1 MSETQFP
8 ETQFPLKDRL
18 VDPVDE
24 VAIHRIGERLDERLR
39 GPRPR
44 RQPFALVGAT
54 AVAAVI
60 VVAVSVTAWRK
71 YRDAG
76 PVRFADGR
84 ELVAM
89 AAGTLAGDFALS
101 DGSRI
106 RLSPGAHLEPLES
119 SGTTFSAIVTQ
130 GRADFD
136 VRPGGP
142 RHWVIE
148 CGLATVE
155 VIGTSFSCDRGTG
168 RLRLVVHHG
177 AVLVRGERVPNRAR
191 RLLAGESLELAE
203 DAPRP
208 GPAADDT
215 FPLPVSPDPA
225 SAPGARV
232 AAPVADL
239 AKGEELRGRGRT
251 STARRWKDLA
261 QRGRHG
267 DAFSALGTEGLRREA
282 KHLGVNDLFALADV
296 ARLSGHPA
304 DAVVPLE
311 RILADFAD
319 DARAPLAAFA
329 LGRLELDSLGQAH
342 AAAMAFRK
350 ALALGIPSGLRE
362 DVRARLVEAYA
373 RSGDLGAARRAA
385 DAYVDE
391 FPSGRHLQ
399 AIQGWLRPP

>member
-1 MSETQFP
+1 MSDTQL
-8 ETQFPLKDRL
+8 PLKDHL
-18 VDPVDE
+18 VDPVDDA
-24 VAIHRIGERLDERLR
+24 AIHRIGERIDERLR
-39 GPRPR
+39 RPRPR
-44 RQPFALVGAT
+44 RLLPLALVGAT

-60 VVAVSVTAWRK
+60 VAAWRFH
-71 YRDAG
+71 RDAG
-76 PVRFADGR
+76 PLRFADGR

-89 AAGTLAGDFALS
+89 DAVTTAGEFALS

-106 RLSPGAHLEPLES
+106 RLSPGAHFEPLES

-130 GRADFD
+130 GRADFE

-155 VIGTSFSCDRGTG
+155 VIGTSFSCDRETG
-168 RLRLVVHHG
+168 RLRLVVRHG

-203 DAPRP
+203 DARRP
-208 GPAADDT
+208 APSSDDAFAMPA
-215 FPLPVSPDPA
+215 LPPPA
-225 SAPGARV
+225 SASGSPAAEPLANLAKDGARGRM
-232 AAPVADL
+232 ATTRNWRDL
-239 AKGEELRGRGRT
+239 AR
-251 STARRWKDLA
+251 
-261 QRGRHG
+261 RGRHG
-267 DAFSALGTEGLRREA
+267 EAFSTLGTEGLRRES
-282 KHLGVNDLFALADV
+282 KRLGVNDLFALADV

-304 DAVVPLE
+304 DAVVPLD
-311 RILADFAD
+311 RILTDFAN

-329 LGRLELDSLGQAH
+329 LGRLELDSLGQAQ
-342 AAAMAFRK
+342 AAATAFRK

-362 DVRARLVEAYA
+362 DVRARLVEAYV
-373 RSGDLGAARRAA
+373 RSGDAGAARRAA

-391 FPSGRHLQ
+391 FPNGRHLQ

>member
-8 ETQFPLKDRL
+8 ETRFPLKDRL

-24 VAIHRIGERLDERLR
+24 AAIHRIGERIDERLR
-39 GPRPR
+39 RPRPR
-44 RQPFALVGAT
+44 RHLPLALIGAT
-54 AVAAVI
+54 AAAVI
-60 VVAVSVTAWRK
+60 LVAAWRIH
-71 YRDAG
+71 RDAG
-76 PVRFADGR
+76 PLRFADGR
-84 ELVAM
+84 ELVALD
-89 AAGTLAGDFALS
+89 AGTTAGDIPLS

-106 RLSPGAHLEPLES
+106 RLSPGARIEPLES

-130 GRADFD
+130 GHVDFE

-155 VIGTSFSCDRGTG
+155 VIGTSFSCDRGPG

-177 AVLVRGERVPNRAR
+177 AVLVRGERVPDRAR

-203 DAPRP
+203 DAR
-208 GPAADDT
+208 
-215 FPLPVSPDPA
+215 LPTPA
-225 SAPGARV
+225 SADTLAFPALPEPASASGSL
-232 AAPVADL
+232 AAEPLADV
-239 AKGEELRGRGRT
+239 AKGEAVRARGRQAAAVGWR
-251 STARRWKDLA
+251 DLA
-261 QRGRHG
+261 RRGRHG
-267 DAFSALGTEGLRREA
+267 EAFSALGTEGLRRES
-282 KHLGVNDLFALADV
+282 KHLGVNDLFALSDV

-311 RILADFAD
+311 RIVTDFAN

-329 LGRLELDSLGQAH
+329 LGRLELDSLGQAQ
-342 AAAMAFRK
+342 AAATAFRK

-373 RSGDLGAARRAA
+373 RSGDADAARRAA

-391 FPSGRHLQ
+391 FPRGRHVQ
-399 AIQGWLRPP
+399 AIRGWLRPP

>member
-1 MSETQFP
+1 MIETP
-8 ETQFPLKDRL
+8 YPLKNSL

-24 VAIHRIGERLDERLR
+24 AAIHRMGERIDSRLR
-39 GPRPR
+39 RERPR
-44 RQPFALVGAT
+44 RVLPLALVGAT
-54 AVAAVI
+54 ALAAV
-60 VVAVSVTAWRK
+60 VLVGWRIH
-71 YRDAG
+71 RDAG
-76 PVRFADGR
+76 PLRFADGR

-89 AAGTLAGDFALS
+89 DAGTTPGEIALS

-130 GRADFD
+130 GRADFE

-155 VIGTSFSCDRGTG
+155 VIGTSFSCDREPG

-177 AVLVRGERVPNRAR
+177 AVLVRGERVPDRAR
-191 RLLAGESLELAE
+191 RLLAGESLELVE
-203 DAPRP
+203 DARRP
-208 GPAADDT
+208 VPVSVDT
-215 FPLPVSPDPA
+215 FAKPGMAEPTGPSGSLAPEPL
-225 SAPGARV
+225 
-232 AAPVADL
+232 ADV
-239 AKGEELRGRGRT
+239 AKGEEVRARGRMATVPSWREL
-251 STARRWKDLA
+251 AR
-261 QRGRHG
+261 RGRHG
-267 DAFSALGTEGLRREA
+267 EAFSALGTEGLRRESR
-282 KHLGVNDLFALADV
+282 HLGVDDLFALADV

-311 RILADFAD
+311 RILTDFAI

-342 AAAMAFRK
+342 AAATAFRK
-350 ALALGIPSGLRE
+350 ALSLGIPSGLRE
-362 DVRARLVEAYA
+362 DVRARLVEAYV
-373 RSGDLGAARRAA
+373 RSGDAGAARRAA
-385 DAYVDE
+385 DAYMDE
-391 FPSGRHLQ
+391 FPNGRHIH

>member
-1 MSETQFP
+1 MR
-8 ETQFPLKDRL
+8 ETQFPLKDHL
-18 VDPVDE
+18 IDPVDE
-24 VAIHRIGERLDERLR
+24 AAIHRIAERIDVRLR

-44 RQPFALVGAT
+44 RLLPLALVGVT

-60 VVAVSVTAWRK
+60 VAAWHIH
-71 YRDAG
+71 RDAG
-76 PVRFADGR
+76 PLRFADGR

-89 AAGTLAGDFALS
+89 DAGTTPGEIALS

-130 GRADFD
+130 GRADFE

-155 VIGTSFSCDRGTG
+155 VIGTSFSCDREPG

-177 AVLVRGERVPNRAR
+177 AVLVRGERVPDRAR

-203 DAPRP
+203 VARRP
-208 GPAADDT
+208 TTATDDT
-215 FPLPVSPDPA
+215 FALPALPEPA
-225 SAPGARV
+225 SASGSPATESSV
-232 AAPVADL
+232 DL
-239 AKGEELRGRGRT
+239 TKGEEGRARGRI
-251 STARRWKDLA
+251 SSARSWRDLA
-261 QRGRHG
+261 RRGRHG
-267 DAFSALGTEGLRREA
+267 EAYSALGNEGLRRES

-311 RILADFAD
+311 RILTDFAS

-342 AAAMAFRK
+342 AAASAFHK
-350 ALALGIPSGLRE
+350 AIDLGIPSGLRE
-362 DVRARLVEAYA
+362 DVRARLVEAYS
-373 RSGDLGAARRAA
+373 RSGDVDAARRAA
-385 DAYVDE
+385 DAYVAE
-391 FPSGRHLQ
+391 FPRGRHMQ

>member
-1 MSETQFP
+1 MSES
-8 ETQFPLKDRL
+8 QFPLKDQL
-18 VDPVDE
+18 IDPVDE
-24 VAIHRIGERLDERLR
+24 AAIHRIGERIDLRLR
-39 GPRPR
+39 RPRPR
-44 RQPFALVGAT
+44 RVLPLALVGAT

-60 VVAVSVTAWRK
+60 VAAWRIH
-71 YRDAG
+71 RDAG
-76 PVRFADGR
+76 PLLFADGR

-89 AAGTLAGDFALS
+89 DAGAKAGEVVLS

-106 RLSPGAHLEPLES
+106 RLSRGAHIEPLES

-155 VIGTSFSCDRGTG
+155 VIGTSFSCDRQTG

-177 AVLVRGERVPNRAR
+177 AVLVRGDRVPDRAR

-203 DAPRP
+203 DARRP
-208 GPAADDT
+208 TPASDDT
-215 FPLPVSPDPA
+215 FAIPALPSPA
-225 SAPGARV
+225 SVSGSL
-232 AAPVADL
+232 AAEPLADVG
-239 AKGEELRGRGRT
+239 KGEDVRARGRM
-251 STARRWKDLA
+251 SSARSWKDLA
-261 QRGRHG
+261 RRGRHG
-267 DAFSALGTEGLRREA
+267 EAFSALGTEGLRRES

-311 RILADFAD
+311 RILTDFAN

-329 LGRLELDSLGQAH
+329 LGRLELDSLGQAQ
-342 AAAMAFRK
+342 AAATAFHK
-350 ALALGIPSGLRE
+350 ALVLGIPSGLRE

-373 RSGDLGAARRAA
+373 RSGDSGAARRAA

-391 FPSGRHLQ
+391 FPNGRHSQ

>member
-1 MSETQFP
+1 MS
-8 ETQFPLKDRL
+8 ETQFPLKDHL
-18 VDPVDE
+18 IDPVDE
-24 VAIHRIGERLDERLR
+24 AAIHRIGERIDSRLR
-39 GPRPR
+39 RPRPR
-44 RQPFALVGAT
+44 RLLPLALVGVT

-60 VVAVSVTAWRK
+60 AAAWPIH
-71 YRDAG
+71 RDVG
-76 PVRFADGR
+76 PLRFADGR

-89 AAGTLAGDFALS
+89 DAGTRAREIALS
-101 DGSRI
+101 DGSSI
-106 RLSPGAHLEPLES
+106 RLSPGAHIEPLES
-119 SGTTFSAIVTQ
+119 SGTTFSAVVTQ

-155 VIGTSFSCDRGTG
+155 VIGTSFSCDRGSG

-177 AVLVRGERVPNRAR
+177 VVLVRGERVPDRAR
-191 RLLAGESLELAE
+191 RLLAGESLDLVA
-203 DAPRP
+203 DALRP
-208 GPAADDT
+208 
-215 FPLPVSPDPA
+215 SPA
-225 SAPGARV
+225 SHDVFAIPALPESARASGSL
-232 AAPVADL
+232 AAEPLADL
-239 AKGEELRGRGRT
+239 AKVEEVRTRGRPA
-251 STARRWKDLA
+251 TALGWRDLA
-261 QRGRHG
+261 RRGRHG
-267 DAFSALGTEGLRREA
+267 EAFSALGTEGLQREA
-282 KHLGVNDLFALADV
+282 KHLGVDDLFALADV

-311 RILADFAD
+311 RILTDFAN

-342 AAAMAFRK
+342 AAANAFRK

-373 RSGDLGAARRAA
+373 RSGDAGAARRAA

-391 FPSGRHLQ
+391 FPNGRHLP